1 MKRECVILLIGL
13 GFLTSCFE
21 EEIEKDMSVKEIF
34 WHFLSDSN
42 PYAFLGSK
50 LVARYDAKPTG
61 VIVDANGMVQQLTD
75 LSGNGHHLIQS
86 TAANRPP
93 WDFENRITFQFSTQQ
108 FLINNSL
115 IAAMTSSSIG
125 VYGIFQSTSSDVFVV
140 NFCDTDGTAFCGLRN
155 GATLSWGGTL
165 NAGASGIAMNRD
177 NLQQLFGMQVNR
189 NVNLN
194 VMEDTTITN
203 VVDTLTSV
211 FTDYTTVDNFC
222 MGARILATP
231 AYLNYFFES
240 LVITNGQLT
249 AGELS
254 QLATQLTADQRTYD
268 KILVAELGQSNMEGR
283 DGDLTHPRY
292 PFTTNTGKYWNG
304 SAENF
309 ILTTRDGA
317 SSNRGSHANY
327 FCEKYFSLRGVQ
339 PVMIECATGG
349 TGLTATASATNWSAG
364 STLRGTTETKIT
376 SALTNYSRANP
387 DFILWAQGET
397 DAQTMDSN
405 GAYTKAIVKAAMQ
418 DVIDWLQTTY
428 VGVPIIISE
437 LGYLNSGV
445 AETQGWTDMRAIQ
458 NEIVAENTGVYIG
471 WDGAK
476 DLTVGQMYDI
486 FHYTYE
492 GYKLMGEGLATY
504 IAENF

>member
-1 MKRECVILLIGL
+1 ML
-13 GFLTSCFE
+13 
-21 EEIEKDMSVKEIF
+21 
-34 WHFLSDSN
+34 HFFGDNN

-50 LVARYDAKPTG
+50 LVARYDAKSNG
-61 VIVDANGMVQQLTD
+61 VVVDANGMVQQLTD
-75 LSGNGHHLIQS
+75 LSGNGHHLTQS
-86 TAANRPP
+86 TAARRPP
-93 WDFENRITFQFSTQQ
+93 WDFENRITFTAASQQ
-108 FLINNSL
+108 YLINTTL
-115 IAAMTSSSIG
+115 PAAMTSSSIG
-125 VYGIFQSTSSDVFVV
+125 VYGIFQSTTADVFVV

-155 GATLSWGGTL
+155 STTLIWGGTL
-165 NAGASGIAMNRD
+165 NNGSSGISTNRND
-177 NLQQLFGMQVNR
+177 LQQLYGMQVNR

-203 VVDTLTSV
+203 VADTSTSV

-222 MGARILATP
+222 LGARILATP
-231 AYLNYFFES
+231 AYLNYFIES

-254 QLATQLTADQRTYD
+254 QLATQLTADQRTYNQ
-268 KILVAELGQSNMEGR
+268 ILVAELGQSNMEGR

-292 PFTTNTGKYWNG
+292 PFRTNTGKFWNG

-317 SSNRGSHANY
+317 SAQNGSHANY
-327 FCEKYFSLRGVQ
+327 FCEKYFSLRNVQ

-387 DFILWAQGET
+387 DYILWSQGET

-405 GAYTKAIVKAAMQ
+405 GAYTKAIVKTAMQ
-418 DVIDWLQTTY
+418 SVIDWLQTTY
-428 VGVPIIISE
+428 PGVPIIISE

-445 AETQGWTDMRAIQ
+445 AETAGWTNMRAIQ

-476 DLTVGQMYDI
+476 DLTVGQMLDI

-492 GYKLMGEGLATY
+492 GYKLMGEALATY
-504 IAENF
+504 ISENF